1 MGALNRFVVVRFRV
15 MRAGEPDGFPITT
28 RIWIRNTLG
37 YPTFWSAVCSI
48 IWSMGQQKLS
58 VSVHESLARFI
69 ETYMGEYSIRTKSA
83 VVEKALE
90 LLRTQDLERAY
101 AAAARETDPAWDVT
115 LADGLP
121 DDNWV

>member
-1 MGALNRFVVVRFRV
+1 
-15 MRAGEPDGFPITT
+15 
-28 RIWIRNTLG
+28 
-37 YPTFWSAVCSI
+37 
-48 IWSMGQQKLS
+48 MGQQKLS

-101 AAAARETDPAWDVT
+101 AAAARETDSAWDVT